1 MNSRGVTLIM
11 RIKFII
17 IVVLTCIILSGCQR
31 IISGIYGV
39 ERNPRAKTEEQIL
52 DYISR
57 MKMPYKNQYT
67 VDNLGIDFLNNLSS
81 DAPACYLFDKNGNLL
96 RDSNNNGCLK
106 NRIDKF
112 ENNIKNEF
120 IIVDTSVTL
129 ENVAKYINKDFK
141 LNNENF
147 TGSLMDDNAQYYIL
161 LTWAIY
167 LGKFNEI
174 YYQNWYNKV
183 IELQQKYNIKIIN
196 INTDFL
202 KGLNYDNINYKPRG

>member
-1 MNSRGVTLIM
+1 MNN
-11 RIKFII
+11 KKYII
-17 IVVLTCIILSGCQR
+17 ITLLCITLTSCQR
-31 IISGIYGV
+31 IILSIYGV
-39 ERNPRAKTEEQIL
+39 ERNPKAKTEEEIL
-52 DYISR
+52 NYISI
-57 MKMPYKNQYT
+57 KQKPSKNQYT
-67 VDNLGIDFLNNLSS
+67 VNNFGIEFFNKLSNE
-81 DAPACYLFDKNGNLL
+81 APACYLFDKNGNLL

-120 IIVDTSVTL
+120 IIVDTSITL
-129 ENVAKYINKDFK
+129 EKVAKYINKDFK

-147 TGSLMDDNAQYYIL
+147 TGSLMDNNAQYYIL

-183 IELQQKYNIKIIN
+183 IEIQHKYNIKIIN